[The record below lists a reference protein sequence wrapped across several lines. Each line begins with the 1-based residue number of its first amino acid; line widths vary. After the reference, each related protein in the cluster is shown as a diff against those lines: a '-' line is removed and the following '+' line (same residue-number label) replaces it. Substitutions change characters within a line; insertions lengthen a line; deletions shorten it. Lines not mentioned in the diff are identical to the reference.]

1 MTKKYLKTP
10 EEVIKALKEG
20 KTIKS
25 VNKYEYVLKDGFIL
39 ERNFGNLESINT
51 TLFFEVN
58 RYYIE
63 EQEPLKLKVGKF
75 YKTRDG
81 RKAFIF
87 TKIDN
92 AQYPFAFI
100 VVDGDFNSKSCT
112 VTGFHFDTKQ
122 DQLDLVA
129 PWEE

>member
-63 EQEPLKLKVGKF
+63 EQEPLKLEVGKF

-81 RKAFIF
+81 RKAWIIE
-87 TKIDN
+87 KSHNWD
-92 AQYPFAFI
+92 AYPFIVATPKEPGFYYVAKDGRRFI
-100 VVDGDFNSKSCT
+100 DDVDGT
-112 VTGFHFDTKQ
+112 
-122 DQLDLVA
+122 DLVA
-129 PWEE
+129 PWED